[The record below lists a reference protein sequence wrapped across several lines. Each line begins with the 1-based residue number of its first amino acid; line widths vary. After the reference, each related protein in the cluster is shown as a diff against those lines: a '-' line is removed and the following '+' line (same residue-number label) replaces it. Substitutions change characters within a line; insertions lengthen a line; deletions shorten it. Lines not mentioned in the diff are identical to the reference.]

1 VRGTNYVLERAGF
14 ALATIFFAITLNFV
28 LFRLLP
34 GTAVSDLARV
44 PQSGAALKAA
54 LTHEFGLDKP
64 KWEQYLLYL
73 KQLGHLNMGISF
85 ANQQPVWSNIR
96 TKLAATIPMAALGT
110 AIAIAIGVS
119 TGVISAWRRGGIAD
133 QVSTNVAIA
142 FYALPTQWI
151 GLVLLLL
158 FAGVLPSYGTSNP
171 YAFNPS
177 FWQHARD
184 VAAHLILPVGTF
196 ALGLYGEYTLVV
208 RSAMLETLGEDYVL
222 TARAKGLPARKVVRR
237 HALGNA
243 LLPTATLIALSLA
256 DIVAGAIIVEVVF
269 SWPGIGQAVFQAV
282 DNRDYPMLQG
292 AFLILTVSVVLFNL
306 VADLIYFKLDP
317 RITS

>member
-1 VRGTNYVLERAGF
+1 
-14 ALATIFFAITLNFV
+14 AITLNFV

-171 YAFNPS
+171 YAFNP
-177 FWQHARD
+177 
-184 VAAHLILPVGTF
+184 
-196 ALGLYGEYTLVV
+196 
-208 RSAMLETLGEDYVL
+208 
-222 TARAKGLPARKVVRR
+222 
-237 HALGNA
+237 
-243 LLPTATLIALSLA
+243 
-256 DIVAGAIIVEVVF
+256 
-269 SWPGIGQAVFQAV
+269 
-282 DNRDYPMLQG
+282 
-292 AFLILTVSVVLFNL
+292 
-306 VADLIYFKLDP
+306 
-317 RITS
+317 

>member
-1 VRGTNYVLERAGF
+1 VRGANYILKRAGF
-14 ALATIFFAITLNFV
+14 AIATIFFAITLNFV

-34 GTAVSDLARV
+34 GTAVSDMARV
-44 PQSGAALKAA
+44 PQSGVALKRA

-64 KWEQYLLYL
+64 KWEQYVFYL
-73 KQLGHLNMGISF
+73 RELGHLNLGISF
-85 ANQQPVWSNIR
+85 ANQQPVLSNLK

-110 AIAIAIGVS
+110 LIAIGIGVS
-119 TGVISAWRRGGIAD
+119 TGVLSAWRRGGIAD
-133 QVSTNVAIA
+133 QVSTNLAIA

-171 YAFNPS
+171 YAFNPT

-184 VAAHLILPVGTF
+184 VAAHLVLPVATF

-269 SWPGIGQAVFQAV
+269 SWPGIGQAIFQAV

-292 AFLILTVSVVLFNL
+292 AFLIITVTVVLLNFI
-306 VADLIYFKLDP
+306 ADLVYLRLDP
-317 RITS
+317 RITG